1 MLSMRVRMFTL
12 CGLMKAAAALRSLHG
27 DNRLLPA
34 NRIPD
39 KVLLLMISKWGI
51 LNSCGPDV
59 QDPNRNYIKGGPLGF
74 TEYNWVQQKQSLQF
88 TYCCAAPVSQPC
100 RAKPDPQAQFKQ

>member
-12 CGLMKAAAALRSLHG
+12 RGLMKAAAALRSLHG

-39 KVLLLMISKWGI
+39 KVLLLMISKLGI

-59 QDPNRNYIKGGPLGF
+59 QDPGRNNIKGGPISF
-74 TEYNWVQQKQSLQF
+74 AQYN
-88 TYCCAAPVSQPC
+88 CM
-100 RAKPDPQAQFKQ
+100 